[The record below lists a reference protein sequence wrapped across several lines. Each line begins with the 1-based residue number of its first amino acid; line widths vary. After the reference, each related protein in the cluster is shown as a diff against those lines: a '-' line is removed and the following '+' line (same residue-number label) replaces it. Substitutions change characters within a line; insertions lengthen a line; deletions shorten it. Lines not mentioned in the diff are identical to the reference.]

1 MVNSDASKYYWADR
15 ADGFLMGYH
24 EPEDDIASDHT
35 VLPEHVIDLPRILNA
50 RLGDDHS
57 VEIISLEAGKIM
69 KTEWLVIVY
78 VEADF
83 CN

>member
-1 MVNSDASKYYWADR
+1 MYYLADR

-35 VLPEHVIDLPRILNA
+35 VLPEHVIDLLRILNA
-50 RLGDDHS
+50 RLGNDHS